1 MDVKKNRQNTHL
13 LFGGLNADG
22 GKVSTNTISTTE
34 RLFLIHYA
42 KKKIRNGYNDKYLTG
57 SLENVEILSRGIK
70 LVTKL
75 MRLIISD
82 QKNQRVFSFLF
93 FPPPFKKQKSTS
105 LC

>member
-42 KKKIRNGYNDKYLTG
+42 KKKFAMATMTNI
-57 SLENVEILSRGIK
+57 
-70 LVTKL
+70 
-75 MRLIISD
+75 
-82 QKNQRVFSFLF
+82 
-93 FPPPFKKQKSTS
+93 
-105 LC
+105 

>member
-1 MDVKKNRQNTHL
+1 M
-13 LFGGLNADG
+13 NADG

-82 QKNQRVFSFLF
+82 QKNQRVFSFL
-93 FPPPFKKQKSTS
+93 PPPPSKNKNPPHYAR
-105 LC
+105 